1 VSRLRRDAEDLNK
14 KNRSLNERV
23 MEYQKTNERQ
33 RKDMEGLREEKEKML
48 KDIEVHKMLLKSA
61 LAEKEKDSD
70 DSEDERDKRRQRRK
84 REMEDEGG

>member
-1 VSRLRRDAEDLNK
+1 
-14 KNRSLNERV
+14 
-23 MEYQKTNERQ
+23 
-33 RKDMEGLREEKEKML
+33 MEGLREEKEKML

-70 DSEDERDKRRQRRK
+70 DSEDEREKHRQRRK